1 MGNKSKVIILVLA
14 LIIIGLCGIL
24 LKKNTQEPVTVDTPK
39 EEDVQNTPISTTQ
52 EPPTEESIKEENFT
66 GTKSIIKGSSVL
78 ANAARLYMDQTL
90 ASFKQSADQD
100 VPDMRAK
107 FGTDSPTAKY
117 EIDLKATYIKGDKT
131 ESIIIDNYVYTGGAN
146 GDDSYKVFTASKSTG
161 KILSLSDIILSTKH
175 DAFVAYM
182 KKALANWR
190 PEGGKY
196 SVVFPEEVGA
206 LTFDSFSNFSLSSKN
221 LIIYFDKFAIG
232 PGVLGAV
239 AFPVPLSK
247 IQGFL
252 VPGY

>member
-1 MGNKSKVIILVLA
+1 MGKKSKIVILILI
-14 LIIIGLCGIL
+14 LIIIGIGGTL
-24 LKKNTQEPVTVDTPK
+24 LKKNTQEPMKVITPK
-39 EEDVQNTPISTTQ
+39 DESVQSTPISTPQ
-52 EPPTEESIKEENFT
+52 EHSTEESIKEDNFT
-66 GTKSIIKGSSVL
+66 GTKSIIKGSSLL
-78 ANAARLYMDQTL
+78 ANTAREYMNQTI

-117 EIDLKATYIKGDKT
+117 EIDLKATYVKGDKT

-161 KILSLSDIILSTKH
+161 KLLSINDIILPTKH
-175 DAFVAYM
+175 DSFVSYM
-182 KKALANWR
+182 KKALASWR

-206 LTFDSFSNFSLSSKN
+206 LTFDSFSNFSLDSKN

-247 IQGFL
+247 IKDFL
-252 VPGY
+252 VSGY